1 MTAQDPFQD
10 GIDITRTNVARI
22 YDYLLGGKDN
32 FTVPRRHRHHGKWPR
47 RRRVVWT

>member
-22 YDYLLGGKDN
+22 YDYLLSGKTI
-32 FTVPRRHRHHGKWPR
+32 FAVGREEAIG
-47 RRRVVWT
+47 